1 MKPSSVLLIVRRRM
15 EARRRV
21 VLAIASTT
29 RKRGRSRK
37 WILVE
42 GVWRRRSLDTWS
54 ISASLLTRIRAAIA
68 WER

>member
-1 MKPSSVLLIVRRRM
+1 MVRRRM

-21 VLAIASTT
+21 VLAAVEVR

-37 WILVE
+37 WSLVE
-42 GVWRRRSLDTWS
+42 GVWRRRSLDTCS